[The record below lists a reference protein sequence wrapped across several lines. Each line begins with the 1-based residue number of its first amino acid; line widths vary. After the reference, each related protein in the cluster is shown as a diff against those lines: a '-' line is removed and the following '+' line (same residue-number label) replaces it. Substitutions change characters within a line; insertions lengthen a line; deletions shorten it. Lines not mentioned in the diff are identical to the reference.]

1 MPPLFVTSGNT
12 GEGREEVLR
21 FVAATNVLYPD

>member
-1 MPPLFVTSGNT
+1 MPPVFVTSGNT

-21 FVAATNVLYPD
+21 FIASTNGLYER